1 MVHVGDDSAAESDAS
16 SLSDYDAMADP
27 MERFTVT
34 AIPRTDSQVLQH
46 PPSSTWHEHQ
56 SQQQL
61 PVQLPMQSWHHQ
73 SQQQLPMQLPYASDD
88 SAHDP
93 RHVGVRLGSG
103 FRDEEG
109 EAPSLRP
116 DLAALRGRDD
126 SARDMPVLLL
136 RI

>member
-1 MVHVGDDSAAESDAS
+1 MVLAGDDSAAESDAS
-16 SLSDYDAMADP
+16 SLSDYDATSDP

-34 AIPRTDSQVLQH
+34 AIPSTNPQVSQQ

-61 PVQLPMQSWHHQ
+61 PVQLPLQSWHHQ
-73 SQQQLPMQLPYASDD
+73 LQQQLPTQLPYASDD

-103 FRDEEG
+103 LGDEEVG
-109 EAPSLRP
+109 EVLSLRP

-136 RI
+136 